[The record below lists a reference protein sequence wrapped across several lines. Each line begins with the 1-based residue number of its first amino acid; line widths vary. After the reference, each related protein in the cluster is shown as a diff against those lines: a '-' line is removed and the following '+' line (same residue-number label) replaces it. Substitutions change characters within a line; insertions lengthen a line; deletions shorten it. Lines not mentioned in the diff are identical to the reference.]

1 MNRFE
6 QLAKVLYLSPEEVAQ
21 RLELLSESEREIL
34 ILRFGLNDGV
44 IRTLEETA
52 ETCKVTRERV
62 RQIEGMAINRI
73 RHHKSPTD

>member
-6 QLAKVLYLSPEEVAQ
+6 QLAKVLYLSPAEVAQ

-52 ETCKVTRERV
+52 EALKVTRERV
-62 RQIEGMAINRI
+62 RQVEQESLALL
-73 RHHKSPTD
+73 RHRFNLPE